1 MVCHSIIGKNITMRN
16 SLISLF
22 IFLLLSCSS
31 GYQFKT
37 EDEKSIKLDYDFYLL
52 EDGLVQFDVDYFIP
66 YSKLIFNKKK
76 NGFSSDITLS
86 ITVAEENKQIFYNDS
101 WSENIYVDYFEETKS
116 RDDYIGHFTF
126 IIERTEESL
135 IQLSIN
141 DYANHKY
148 YKYEQNLI
156 IDDYQYLSD
165 IKLYIK
171 DNEKYFNIDNL
182 DNSKLEKLDTLWIKY
197 QIIDDDIGDNSIV
210 FEIVNKNINNDK
222 ILKYNVDSSDLI
234 SHTIGFYPLSL
245 GEMTYKNLIINCYYK
260 DIHKFKSIRIDEEEE
275 IEIDYTI
282 LFNPMEKYMFNRTE
296 YIQYADLD
304 SFQRVAYIEDYWLE
318 KDNPNLFIEFYKR
331 VRYSN
336 VNFKKIGFKGS
347 DSDQGRIYIIHGRPQ
362 NIDYEFNEN
371 GEFEIWQ
378 YRNKKFIFI
387 NRFGYYECYQ
397 C

>member
-1 MVCHSIIGKNITMRN
+1 MRN

-22 IFLLLSCSS
+22 IFLLFSCSPS
-31 GYQFKT
+31 YQLKT
-37 EDEKSIKLDYDFYLL
+37 EDENIIKLNYDFYLL

-66 YSKLIFNKKK
+66 YSKLVFNKIK

-86 ITVAEENKQIFYNDS
+86 ITIVEENKQILHNDS
-101 WSENIYVDYFEETKS
+101 WTENIHVDYFEETKS

-126 IIERTEESL
+126 TIESKEEYL
-135 IQLSIN
+135 IQLSVN
-141 DYANHKY
+141 DYTNHKY
-148 YKYEQNLI
+148 YNYQQNLI

-171 DNEKYFNIDNL
+171 DNEEYFNIDNL

-197 QIIDDDIGDNSIV
+197 QIIDDDIDDNSIV
-210 FEIVNKNINNDK
+210 FEIVNKNINNDNT
-222 ILKYNVDSSDLI
+222 IKYSIDSSELS
-234 SHTIGFYPLSL
+234 SHAIDFYPLSL
-245 GEMTYKNLIINCYYK
+245 EKMEYENLIINCYYK
-260 DIHKFKSIRIDEEEE
+260 DIHKFKSIRIEEEEE

-304 SFQRVAYIEDYWLE
+304 SAQRVTYIEDYWLE
-318 KDNPNLFIEFYKR
+318 KDKPNLFIEFYKR

-336 VNFKKIGFKGS
+336 ANFKKIGSKGS

-371 GEFEIWQ
+371 GEYEIWQ
-378 YRNKKFIFI
+378 YRNKKFVFI

-397 C
+397 GC

>member
-1 MVCHSIIGKNITMRN
+1 MQN

-22 IFLLLSCSS
+22 IILFFSCSS
-31 GYQFKT
+31 YQLRT
-37 EDEKSIKLDYDFYLL
+37 EDEKSIKLNYDFYLL
-52 EDGLVQFDVDYFIP
+52 EDGFVQFDVDYFIP

-76 NGFSSDITLS
+76 NSFISDITLS
-86 ITVAEENKQIFYNDS
+86 VTITEENKQILYNDS
-101 WSENIYVDYFEETKS
+101 WPNNIHVDYFEKTKS

-126 IIERTEESL
+126 TIEAKREYL

-141 DYANHKY
+141 DYTNHKY

-156 IDDYQYLSD
+156 TDDYQYLSD

-171 DNEKYFNIDNL
+171 DNEEYFNIDNL
-182 DNSKLEKLDTLWIKY
+182 NNSKLENLDTLWIKY
-197 QIIDDDIGDNSIV
+197 QIIDDDISDNSIV
-210 FEIVNKNINNDK
+210 FEIINKNINNDNT
-222 ILKYNVDSSDLI
+222 IKYNIDSSELT
-234 SHTIGFYPLSL
+234 SHAIGFYPLSL
-245 GEMTYKNLIINCYYK
+245 EEMEYENLIINCYYK

-275 IEIDYTI
+275 IEIDYII

-304 SFQRVAYIEDYWLE
+304 SAQRVTYIEDYWLE

-336 VNFKKIGFKGS
+336 ANFKKIGSKGS

-371 GEFEIWQ
+371 GEYEIWQ
-378 YRNKKFIFI
+378 YRNKKFVFI
-387 NRFGYYECYQ
+387 NRFGYFECYQ